1 MGKYNTSKKDKK
13 LRRLEKKIKKKYFPK
28 KGLSAYLYY
37 CQERRITLKKEQPGL
52 ENREVVAVMSK
63 EWNSLTPEQKEPYIK
78 KQEEDQERYEHEKL
92 LFQDMQLN
100 KGKKRKYIRVNAG
113 TQVEEGDTEGRN
125 CEIRVI
131 KPIEDDVMM
140 KNIAVETMKHNLNKE
155 NNIDKGDLKEEPEL
169 DSKEVIDIN
178 KVIKEHSDI
187 IDEDSSEVSI
197 KEEEEDNSSTEI
209 KEEELPVIE
218 EPREKIDPKEMKTSI
233 LSFIES

>member
-100 KGKKRKYIRVNAG
+100 KGKKRKYIRVDAG

-155 NNIDKGDLKEEPEL
+155 NNIDKGDLKEEPES
-169 DSKEVIDIN
+169 DSKEEIDIN

>member
-169 DSKEVIDIN
+169 DSKEEIDIN
-178 KVIKEHSDI
+178 KVIKE
-187 IDEDSSEVSI
+187 V
-197 KEEEEDNSSTEI
+197 DNSKPIGEQI
-209 KEEELPVIE
+209 KDAL
-218 EPREKIDPKEMKTSI
+218 KLLLKK
-233 LSFIES
+233 

>member
-100 KGKKRKYIRVNAG
+100 KGNKRKYIRVDAG

-155 NNIDKGDLKEEPEL
+155 NNIDKGDLKEEP
-169 DSKEVIDIN
+169 
-178 KVIKEHSDI
+178 
-187 IDEDSSEVSI
+187 
-197 KEEEEDNSSTEI
+197 
-209 KEEELPVIE
+209 
-218 EPREKIDPKEMKTSI
+218 
-233 LSFIES
+233 

>member
-100 KGKKRKYIRVNAG
+100 KGKKRKYIRVDAG

-169 DSKEVIDIN
+169 DSKEEIDIN

-197 KEEEEDNSSTEI
+197 KEEEEDNSLTEI

>member
-169 DSKEVIDIN
+169 DSKEEIDIN
-178 KVIKEHSDI
+178 KVIKY
-187 IDEDSSEVSI
+187 DENKAPS
-197 KEEEEDNSSTEI
+197 NFT
-209 KEEELPVIE
+209 
-218 EPREKIDPKEMKTSI
+218 
-233 LSFIES
+233 

>member
-169 DSKEVIDIN
+169 DSKEEIDIN

>member
-92 LFQDMQLN
+92 IFQDMQLN

>member
-100 KGKKRKYIRVNAG
+100 KGKKRKYIRVDAG

-140 KNIAVETMKHNLNKE
+140 KNIAVETMKPNLNKE

-169 DSKEVIDIN
+169 DSKEEIDIN

>member
-100 KGKKRKYIRVNAG
+100 KGKKRKYIRVDAG

-155 NNIDKGDLKEEPEL
+155 NNIDKGDLKEEPES
-169 DSKEVIDIN
+169 DSKEEIDIN

-233 LSFIES
+233 LSASS

>member
-92 LFQDMQLN
+92 LFQDMQLH
-100 KGKKRKYIRVNAG
+100 KGKNRKCIRVNAG

-169 DSKEVIDIN
+169 DSKEEIDIN

>member
-100 KGKKRKYIRVNAG
+100 KGKKRKYIRVNEY

-169 DSKEVIDIN
+169 DSKEEIDIN

>member
-100 KGKKRKYIRVNAG
+100 KGKKRKYIRVDAG

-131 KPIEDDVMM
+131 KPIEDDLMM

-169 DSKEVIDIN
+169 DSKEEIDIN

>member
-100 KGKKRKYIRVNAG
+100 KGKKRKYIRVDAG

-169 DSKEVIDIN
+169 DSKEEIDIN
-178 KVIKEHSDI
+178 KVIKKHSDI

>member
-140 KNIAVETMKHNLNKE
+140 KNIAVETMKPNLNKE
-155 NNIDKGDLKEEPEL
+155 NNIDKGDLKEEPES
-169 DSKEVIDIN
+169 DSKEEIDIN

-187 IDEDSSEVSI
+187 IDEDSSEVCI

>member
-92 LFQDMQLN
+92 IFQDMQLN

-169 DSKEVIDIN
+169 DSKEEIDIN

>member
-1 MGKYNTSKKDKK
+1 MRKYNTSKKDKK

-100 KGKKRKYIRVNAG
+100 KGKKRKYIRVDAG

-169 DSKEVIDIN
+169 DSKEEIDIN

>member
-100 KGKKRKYIRVNAG
+100 KGKKRKYIRVDAG

-169 DSKEVIDIN
+169 DSKEEIDIN

-197 KEEEEDNSSTEI
+197 KEEDNSSTEI

>member
-100 KGKKRKYIRVNAG
+100 KGKKRKYIRVNVG

-169 DSKEVIDIN
+169 DSKEEIDIN

-209 KEEELPVIE
+209 KEEEPPVIE

-233 LSFIES
+233 VSFIES

>member
-155 NNIDKGDLKEEPEL
+155 NNIDKGDLKEEPES
-169 DSKEVIDIN
+169 DSKEEIDIN

>member
-100 KGKKRKYIRVNAG
+100 KGKKRKYIRVDAG

-169 DSKEVIDIN
+169 DSKEEIDIN

>member
-100 KGKKRKYIRVNAG
+100 KGKKRKYIRVDAG

-140 KNIAVETMKHNLNKE
+140 KNIAVETMKSNLNKE
-155 NNIDKGDLKEEPEL
+155 NNIDKGDLKEDAES
-169 DSKEVIDIN
+169 DSKEEIDIN

>member
-13 LRRLEKKIKKKYFPK
+13 LKRLEKKIKKKYLPK

-37 CQERRITLKKEQPGL
+37 CQERRVTLKKEQPGL

-125 CEIRVI
+125 CAIIKVI
-131 KPIEDDVMM
+131 EPTQGDVMM
-140 KNIAVETMKHNLNKE
+140 KNMAVETMKHSPSKE
-155 NNIDKGDLKEEPEL
+155 NIDKGDLKEES
-169 DSKEVIDIN
+169 DSKEAIDIN
-178 KVIKEHSDI
+178 KIIKEHSDI
-187 IDEDSSEVSI
+187 MDEDSSEVSI
-197 KEEEEDNSSTEI
+197 KEEEDNSSTEI

-218 EPREKIDPKEMKTSI
+218 EPREKLDPKEMKTSI

>member
-140 KNIAVETMKHNLNKE
+140 KNIAVETMKPNLNKE
-155 NNIDKGDLKEEPEL
+155 NNIDKGDLKEEPES
-169 DSKEVIDIN
+169 DSKEEIDIN

>member
-1 MGKYNTSKKDKK
+1 
-13 LRRLEKKIKKKYFPK
+13 
-28 KGLSAYLYY
+28 
-37 CQERRITLKKEQPGL
+37 
-52 ENREVVAVMSK
+52 
-63 EWNSLTPEQKEPYIK
+63 
-78 KQEEDQERYEHEKL
+78 
-92 LFQDMQLN
+92 MQLN

-155 NNIDKGDLKEEPEL
+155 NNIDKGDLKEEPES
-169 DSKEVIDIN
+169 DSKEEIDIN